1 VTSAEELAKKAHRA
15 IEELALAGALDRREG
30 RVAGFRRLA
39 ADARAIGLFD
49 LGDKLE
55 AVARAL
61 AQQESRGDTPNP
73 ELADALLASYDR
85 IEALG
90 AELARVSLLRAFG
103 AEDEGAL

>member
-1 VTSAEELAKKAHRA
+1 MTSAEDLAKKAHRA
-15 IEELALAGALDRREG
+15 IEELALAGALDRREA

-61 AQQESRGDTPNP
+61 SRQESLGDAPNP
-73 ELADALLASYDR
+73 ELAEALLASYDR

-90 AELARVSLLRAFG
+90 AELARLSLLRAFG
-103 AEDEGAL
+103 ADEGAP